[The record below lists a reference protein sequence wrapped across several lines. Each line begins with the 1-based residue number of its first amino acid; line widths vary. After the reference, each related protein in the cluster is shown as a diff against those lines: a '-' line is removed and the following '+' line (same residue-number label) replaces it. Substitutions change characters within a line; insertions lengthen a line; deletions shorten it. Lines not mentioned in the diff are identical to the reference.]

1 MEILNPEIQEHISF
15 YDASIKEL
23 KEAHPDLTDE
33 KLRDILRGITFL
45 NTKDIAIK
53 GFLFPFGIMGRH
65 LFFYPILAS
74 CVSVAKVGRKTIDF
88 VCAIISYMTDFL
100 YCLGMIDFIVSW
112 FTPGMIKWHELILP
126 LVCSFIYYITSRF
139 FNCSHLIAEV
149 EYYYLEHGKKVES
162 DRKSESGATS

>member
-23 KEAHPDLTDE
+23 KEAHSDLTDE
-33 KLRDILRGITFL
+33 KLRDILHGITFL

-53 GFLFPFGIMGRH
+53 GFLFPFGIIGRH

-74 CVSVAKVGRKTIDF
+74 CVSVARVGRKTIDF
-88 VCAIISYMTDFL
+88 VCAILSYMTDFL
-100 YCLGMIDFIVSW
+100 YCLGMINFIVSW

-126 LVCSFIYYITSRF
+126 LACSFIYYITSRF

>member
-74 CVSVAKVGRKTIDF
+74 CVSVVKVGRKTIDF
-88 VCAIISYMTDFL
+88 V
-100 YCLGMIDFIVSW
+100 
-112 FTPGMIKWHELILP
+112 
-126 LVCSFIYYITSRF
+126 SFIRSNLLT
-139 FNCSHLIAEV
+139 
-149 EYYYLEHGKKVES
+149 
-162 DRKSESGATS
+162 

>member
-23 KEAHPDLTDE
+23 KEVHPDLTDE
-33 KLRDILRGITFL
+33 RLRDILRDVTFV

-88 VCAIISYMTDFL
+88 ISTALSLITDFL
-100 YCLGMIDFIVSW
+100 YCMGMFDFIISW

-126 LVCSFIYYITSRF
+126 LACSFIYYITSRF
-139 FNCSHLIAEV
+139 FNCSHLISEV
-149 EYYYLEHGKKVES
+149 ECYYFERGKEVES
-162 DRKSESGATS
+162 NRESKSGTTS

>member
-33 KLRDILRGITFL
+33 KLRDILHGITFL

-53 GFLFPFGIMGRH
+53 GFFFPFGIIGRH

-74 CVSVAKVGRKTIDF
+74 CVSVARVGRKTIDF
-88 VCAIISYMTDFL
+88 VCAVISYMTDFL

-149 EYYYLEHGKKVES
+149 EYYYLEHGKKVKS

>member
-1 MEILNPEIQEHISF
+1 MEILNSEIQEHISF

-33 KLRDILRGITFL
+33 KLRDILHGITFL

-53 GFLFPFGIMGRH
+53 GFFFPFGIIGRH

-74 CVSVAKVGRKTIDF
+74 CVSVARVGRKTIDF
-88 VCAIISYMTDFL
+88 ICAIISYMTDFL

-112 FTPGMIKWHELILP
+112 FTPGIIKWHELILP

-149 EYYYLEHGKKVES
+149 EYYYLEHGKKVKS